1 MPNKGNIE
9 PVKMERFYISTSKV
23 TEYLQEQLGFPV
35 AVDYTRWTGVS
46 QNFNYVRMR
55 VGIRYSDIVA
65 EQTTSTDYATRQINA
80 NSQMLPMKGN
90 VVNALKQ
97 YMYLDMD
104 RITQELS
111 NEDVKKKFYL
121 YGLHSD
127 RLLELIK
134 FSKLTYIP
142 SLKMWRVYLRPE
154 EIIRDMLSD
163 PTTGAVDG
171 QLDITGV
178 FGTDSDTIRWEVEI
192 RKDSKSVG
200 DMGVVSMEKLFQVQ
214 Q

>member
-9 PVKMERFYISTSKV
+9 PQKMERYYVSSSKV
-23 TEYLQEQLGFPV
+23 TEYLQEQLGFPI

-55 VGIRYSDIVA
+55 VGIRYGDLVA
-65 EQTTSTDYATRQINA
+65 EQNTSSDYATRQINA
-80 NSQMLPMKGN
+80 NSQMLPLKEN
-90 VVNALKQ
+90 VVKTLKQ

-104 RITQELS
+104 RISQEL
-111 NEDVKKKFYL
+111 NNDDVKRKFYL
-121 YGLHSD
+121 YGLHGD

-134 FSKLTYIP
+134 FSKLTYIQ

-154 EIIRDMLSD
+154 EVIRDMLSD
-163 PTTGAVDG
+163 PATGKVDG
-171 QLDITGV
+171 RLDITGV

-200 DMGVVSMEKLFQVQ
+200 DMGVVSLEKLFQQ
-214 Q
+214 QQ